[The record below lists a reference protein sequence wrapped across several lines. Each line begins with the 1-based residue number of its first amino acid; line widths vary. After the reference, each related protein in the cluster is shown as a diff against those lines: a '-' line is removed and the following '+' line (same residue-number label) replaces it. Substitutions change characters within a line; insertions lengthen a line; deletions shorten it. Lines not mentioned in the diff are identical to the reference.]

1 MDTNMNKDF
10 EEFLNKAKARM
21 TVRIDAYN
29 GSTDVNYFTL
39 DGVRL
44 WLSFEERQRLR
55 LSIAAYEHDGA
66 KEMTKV
72 WNGKSYTFGIETWK
86 DMLAKVEMYASECQN
101 VTERHLAEVD
111 ALESIDAV
119 FAYDYKSGYPERLTF
134 TVDDEQTGATD
145 DKGTE
150 DGQTGTDEQTGTAD
164 GQTETKEGT
173 ETEQEQPKP

>member
-44 WLSFEERQRLR
+44 WLSFVERQRLR

-101 VTERHLAEVD
+101 VTERHLGEVQ
-111 ALESIDAV
+111 ALTSIDAV
-119 FAYDYKSGYPERLTF
+119 FAYDYKSDYPERLTF
-134 TVDDEQTGATD
+134 TMDNEQTDKTD
-145 DKGTE
+145 DKGTA
-150 DGQTGTDEQTGTAD
+150 DGQTGTAEQTGTTD

-173 ETEQEQPKP
+173 ETEQAQP

>member
-1 MDTNMNKDF
+1 MDTNTKKDF
-10 EEFLNKAKARM
+10 EEFLRKAKARL

-29 GSTDVNYFTL
+29 NSMDVNYFTL

-44 WLSFEERQRLR
+44 WLGFGDRQRLR

-72 WNGKSYTFGIETWK
+72 WNGKSYTFSIETWE

-111 ALESIDAV
+111 AMESVDGV
-119 FAYDYKSGYPERLTF
+119 LGYDVSKGYPERLTF
-134 TVDDEQTGATD
+134 SSAATGAATGAAAKQWPTEPSEKCGGYEYD
-145 DKGTE
+145 NKGLSL
-150 DGQTGTDEQTGTAD
+150 A
-164 GQTETKEGT
+164 
-173 ETEQEQPKP
+173 